1 MSDDTFNRDS
11 FVSRL
16 VDWVFGFDFFL
27 SYNHGDGK
35 NYPGQLK
42 RRLEMG
48 GFRVFLDQ
56 TEYVAGLDLRRETRR
71 QVRRSRKLVVV
82 GRAGALKSPWVKREV
97 DVALADG
104 KIPVI
109 ININGAMEAAAG
121 DAALA
126 AIAVEQHWL
135 LLNEPRSEHDEDAPS
150 ENTISE
156 LIRGFEYTRQET
168 KRQRFFAIAAGVFAI
183 ATLVAAWQAIEANR
197 ARIVAET
204 QRDRAQ
210 RILDQVVASGN
221 RSVQSLSQQVKK
233 AKDKVPVDQAAAP
246 ARETSL
252 SGSTLDRANF
262 LISQG
267 IVLFEHGDPDG
278 ARKRYKSALATLLS
292 TPRTKPEIARDPVG
306 YFVVFNRLADAG
318 QRIGDSEA
326 EFGALA
332 NALSIA
338 HEQAAQAPDSA
349 EWQESLAL
357 GHLRMGTWLLKK
369 QPTEA
374 DPHLGAAIVLLR
386 RLEGDHPQMLKSQK
400 ALAEALSSLG
410 DLKMVQKQPAAALPL
425 YQESLSINE
434 RLLSIAP
441 SGANVRSS
449 QSVVLQRIVDT
460 LTQMKNPHEALR
472 WADRDVAF
480 SQEFSSVAPD
490 DLGRK
495 RDLASSFD
503 RRAHILDQL
512 GEEGIAI
519 KSYEEGIDQLE
530 AAIAGEDAPPM
541 WRRDTASMLENMAKL
556 RVTADPDS
564 AITAL
569 RRALSIREGLAA
581 SQEDP
586 AWQNE
591 VETSYRRLT
600 ELMLD
605 LNREADALEIAE
617 QYLLATII
625 SPDRQNSRVER
636 VGRALGTLCWSAT
649 NARNFSRAVWA
660 GQAATMLAPDREFVW
675 LNYAHALMFA
685 GDREKAR
692 TIYLGGPPMENKNA
706 QDKLKI
712 LKQWRDDIGKDFN
725 ELQQRNLRDSL
736 MMQVRAELGL

>member
-1 MSDDTFNRDS
+1 MSDDIFNHGS
-11 FVSRL
+11 LLSRL

-42 RRLEMG
+42 RQLEIR

-82 GRAGALKSPWVKREV
+82 GRAGSLKSPWVKREV

-109 ININGAMEAAAG
+109 ININGAIEAAAG

-126 AIAVEQHWL
+126 VMAVEQHWL
-135 LLNEPRSEHDEDAPS
+135 RLNEPLGEHDEDAPS
-150 ENTISE
+150 ESTISE

-168 KRQRFFAIAAGVFAI
+168 KRQRFFAIAAGVLAFV
-183 ATLVAAWQAIEANR
+183 ATVAAWQAIEANR

-204 QRDRAQ
+204 QRDRAR
-210 RILDQVVASGN
+210 RILDQVVASGS
-221 RSVQSLSQQVKK
+221 RSVQSLSLQMKK
-233 AKDKVPVDQAAAP
+233 AKEKVSVDRAAAP

-252 SGSTLDRANF
+252 SGSPLDRANF

-278 ARKRYKSALATLLS
+278 AHKRYKSALAILATTRT
-292 TPRTKPEIARDPVG
+292 TPEMARDPVG
-306 YFVVFNRLADAG
+306 YFVVYHRLADAG
-318 QRIGDSEA
+318 QGIGNGKA
-326 EFGALA
+326 ELGALA
-332 NALSIA
+332 DALSIA
-338 HEQAAQAPDSA
+338 REQAAQAPDSA
-349 EWQESLAL
+349 EWQQRLAL
-357 GHLRMGTWLLKK
+357 MHLRMGTRLMEKE
-369 QPTEA
+369 PTEA
-374 DPHLGAAIVLLR
+374 DRHLNEATVLLR
-386 RLEGDHPQMLKSQK
+386 GLIGDHPQRLKAQE
-400 ALAEALSSLG
+400 ALAEALSRLG
-410 DLKMVQKQPAAALPL
+410 EVRMTYNQPTAALSL
-425 YQESLSINE
+425 YHESLSIHE
-434 RLLSIAP
+434 HVLSISP
-441 SGANVRSS
+441 SEVNVRSS
-449 QSVVLQRIVDT
+449 LSVVLQRIVDA
-460 LTQMKNPHEALR
+460 LIKMKNPQEALR

-480 SQEFSSVAPD
+480 SQEFTSLSPD

-495 RDLASSFD
+495 RDLASSYD

-541 WRRDTASMLENMAKL
+541 WARDTASMLENMAKL

-586 AWQNE
+586 TRQNE

-692 TIYLGGPPMENKNA
+692 IIYLGGPPLENKNA

-725 ELQQRNLRDSL
+725 ELQQRNLKDSL